1 MQGTNNSRIGMN
13 NTRRGFDD
21 ETVWGYGK
29 KNTRGN
35 KGKGSKVQGY
45 QQNRQNKH
53 NNTRNYF
60 SEE

>member
-21 ETVWGYGK
+21 DNWGYGK

-35 KGKGSKVQGY
+35 KAMGSKAQGY
-45 QQNRQNKH
+45 QQGRKNKQK
-53 NNTRNYF
+53 NVREYLT
-60 SEE
+60 EQ